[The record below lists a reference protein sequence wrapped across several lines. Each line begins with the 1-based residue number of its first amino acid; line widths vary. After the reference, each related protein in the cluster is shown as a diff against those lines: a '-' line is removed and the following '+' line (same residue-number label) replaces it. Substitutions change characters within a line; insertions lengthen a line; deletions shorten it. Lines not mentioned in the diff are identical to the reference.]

1 MINQVRYIDIFGM
14 HVLTQIIDNR
24 FFMTLKALT
33 LKAFIF
39 IIQLNNKYIQETCRK
54 LSGSTFFNVIM
65 VWSFVKSQN
74 CIQYIILFTQ
84 FHQS

>member
-1 MINQVRYIDIFGM
+1 MR
-14 HVLTQIIDNR
+14 VLTQIIDNR

-65 VWSFVKSQN
+65 V
-74 CIQYIILFTQ
+74 
-84 FHQS
+84 